1 MGLSGKEGSVTT
13 KFCWAVWRA
22 LIKLK
27 SGSSRTLF
35 ASLLF
40 DAMSEF
46 AFDATLER
54 FSFLRSSLA
63 CSSPRL
69 VRMAPRSLSFSSFR
83 SETDCWRD
91 SRRNFL
97 RILDRLACSRLR
109 SLFYGYIPG
118 LV

>member
-40 DAMSEF
+40 DAISEF
-46 AFDATLER
+46 ALAATLER
-54 FSFLRSSLA
+54 FSFFEE
-63 CSSPRL
+63 L
-69 VRMAPRSLSFSSFR
+69 VGFFVAKVGADG
-83 SETDCWRD
+83 TT
-91 SRRNFL
+91 
-97 RILDRLACSRLR
+97 
-109 SLFYGYIPG
+109 
-118 LV
+118 